1 MFFYIILC
9 KVLLPKETNKVFKC
23 MWSSSP
29 LNRLMN
35 LTKLALRGKWVH
47 YKLLKRPIPV
57 LQLSIINYVDNVN
70 VKWFSDLHYSY
81 EVYGGLFCTQLRSF
95 YVQQQL
101 KQETTQIF
109 GCCDFWKQIFQLT
122 HIKMNFKRSTLFFCL
137 LTS

>member
-1 MFFYIILC
+1 MFNKLPIKSIVQVFFVVCLSKPIFLIFRKYVFLILFSFKIMFFYIILC

-57 LQLSIINYVDNVN
+57 LQLSIINYVNNVN

-81 EVYGGLFCTQLRSF
+81 EVNGGLFCTQSRSF
-95 YVQQQL
+95 YV
-101 KQETTQIF
+101 
-109 GCCDFWKQIFQLT
+109 
-122 HIKMNFKRSTLFFCL
+122 
-137 LTS
+137 